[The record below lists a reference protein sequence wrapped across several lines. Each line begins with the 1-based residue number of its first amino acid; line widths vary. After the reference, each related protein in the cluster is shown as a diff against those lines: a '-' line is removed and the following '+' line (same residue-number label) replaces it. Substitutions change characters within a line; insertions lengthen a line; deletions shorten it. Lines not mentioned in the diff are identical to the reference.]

1 MRLTSLE
8 VEMGNDNR
16 MDQEGDSQVS
26 REPRASRPYMP
37 GYGLLDASSGR
48 GLLPWSWGVDRL
60 SKVKNYYISTTRADG
75 LPHCMPVW
83 GVWLDDSFYFS
94 SGRRSR
100 KARNLENNPR
110 CVVCPEGADQAVVME
125 GSVHVV
131 EEGPVFRRFVE
142 AYKVKYNFDM
152 DTMDMSDSAVFAV
165 QPIVAFGFME
175 DLASIATR
183 WTFEIADL

>member
-1 MRLTSLE
+1 MEANSA
-8 VEMGNDNR
+8 
-16 MDQEGDSQVS
+16 DSVRDRDLA
-26 REPRASRPYMP
+26 REPKASRPHMP

-48 GLLPWSWGVDRL
+48 GLLPWSWAIERL
-60 SKVKNYYISTTRADG
+60 SKAKNYFVSTIRPDAT
-75 LPHCMPVW
+75 PHCMPVW
-83 GVWLDDSFYFS
+83 GIWLDDAFYFS

-110 CVVCPEGADQAVVME
+110 CVVCPESADQAVVME
-125 GSVHVV
+125 GMARIV

-152 DTMDMSDSAVFAV
+152 DTMDMSDSAVFV
-165 QPIVAFGFME
+165 VRPIVAFGLAE

-183 WTFEIADL
+183 WTF